1 MNFDWTPQQSGL
13 RGALMG
19 LLDDEARARLEALE
33 TADETGIRET
43 LTWWQTRAAKAG
55 YLTPAA
61 DQMALLAAQE
71 ELAAVSSACFL
82 AVETSVRLFGGL
94 IVRHAPS
101 LVQADI
107 LPLLSGGR
115 AIGAVAV
122 SEPGDVKPVAGPRT
136 TAVRD
141 GDEYL
146 VTGRKD
152 FVTNGPVADYVA
164 VSAEVE
170 GRPAV
175 CIFEPGS
182 PPEGFRRG
190 ARLETMGQRGLAVC
204 GVEMDRARVP
214 ASRVLGPF
222 DGDGPLQDLRASQ
235 DLILSVAALGMMRR
249 VIDEVN
255 GYCRTYHRGG
265 KPIYAHQEVRFKL
278 ADMVTLFQTARLL
291 TCRAA
296 WLSAIGD
303 REARTVLDCAKVFS
317 AESAER
323 LASLA
328 LQIEAGQG
336 FLSGTVVE
344 RAWRDAKYA
353 ALAGTTSE
361 RSRMGIADAVLR
373 RYQV

>member
-1 MNFDWTPQQSGL
+1 MNFDWTPEQSGL
-13 RGALMG
+13 REALTG

-33 TADETGIRET
+33 TTDETGVRET
-43 LTWWQTRAAKAG
+43 LTWWQARAAKAG
-55 YLTPAA
+55 YLAPAA
-61 DQMALLAAQE
+61 DPMALLAAQE
-71 ELAAVSSACFL
+71 ELATVSSACFL
-82 AVETSVRLFGGL
+82 AVETSARLFGGL

-101 LVQADI
+101 LLQADI
-107 LPLLSGGR
+107 LPLLAGGR
-115 AIGAVAV
+115 TIGAVAV
-122 SEPGDVKPVAGPRT
+122 SEPGDVKPVSGPRT

-141 GDEYL
+141 GDEFV

-164 VSAEVE
+164 VSAMVE

-175 CIFEPGS
+175 CIFEPGTG
-182 PPEGFRRG
+182 PAGFRRG
-190 ARLETMGQRGLAVC
+190 DRLTTLGQRGLAVC
-204 GVEMDRARVP
+204 GLDLDRARVP

-222 DGDGPLQDLRASQ
+222 DDDGPLNDLRTVQ
-235 DLILSVAALGMMRR
+235 DLILSVAALGLMRR

-255 GYCRTYHRGG
+255 AYCRTYHRGA

-278 ADMVTLFQTARLL
+278 ADMVTLYQTARLL

-296 WLSAIGD
+296 WLTAIGD
-303 REARTVLDCAKVFS
+303 REARTVLECAKVFD
-317 AESAER
+317 AESAEK

-336 FLSGTVVE
+336 YLAGTIVE

-361 RSRMGIADAVLR
+361 KSRMGIADAVLR

>member
-1 MNFDWTPQQSGL
+1 MNFDWTPEQSGL
-13 RGALMG
+13 REALTG

-33 TADETGIRET
+33 TTDETGVRET
-43 LTWWQTRAAKAG
+43 LTWWQARAAKAG
-55 YLTPAA
+55 YLAPAA
-61 DQMALLAAQE
+61 DPMALLAAQE
-71 ELAAVSSACFL
+71 ELATVSSACFL
-82 AVETSVRLFGGL
+82 AVETSARLFGGL

-101 LVQADI
+101 LLQADI
-107 LPLLSGGR
+107 LPLLAGG
-115 AIGAVAV
+115 
-122 SEPGDVKPVAGPRT
+122 RT

-141 GDEYL
+141 GDEFV

-164 VSAEVE
+164 VSAMVE

-175 CIFEPGS
+175 CIFEPGTG
-182 PPEGFRRG
+182 PAGFRRG
-190 ARLETMGQRGLAVC
+190 DRLTTLGQRGLAVC
-204 GVEMDRARVP
+204 GLDLDRARVP

-222 DGDGPLQDLRASQ
+222 DDDGPLNDLRTVQ
-235 DLILSVAALGMMRR
+235 DLILSVAALGLMRR

-255 GYCRTYHRGG
+255 AYCRTYHRGA

-278 ADMVTLFQTARLL
+278 ADMVTLYQTARLL

-296 WLSAIGD
+296 WLTAIGD
-303 REARTVLDCAKVFS
+303 REARTVLECAKVFD
-317 AESAER
+317 AESAEK

-336 FLSGTVVE
+336 YLAGTIVE

-361 RSRMGIADAVLR
+361 KSRMGIADAVLR